1 MVRRDA
7 GTGPGGVHDQIEG
20 RGLTP
25 RPVGQA
31 TGVGRDHL
39 AACDDLDTRRHHRLM
54 QDMKQ
59 GGAMDAQGLPRAMQV
74 AVTNVQNDPA
84 AARLSPEDVIDGL
97 GQAADGRGQ
106 AQVIHDRQT
115 GGLQHEART
124 DRPRRL
130 EPLEQDDSPPF
141 ARLHQGEGQAGGAR
155 PDDGDILQGR
165 QAGTSSIRS
174 SFDSAVGQGMTSR
187 QRAGP
192 IRSSTAIMSRSGVW
206 P

>member
-1 MVRRDA
+1 MVRRDSR
-7 GTGPGGVHDQIEG
+7 TGPGGVHDQIEG

-39 AACDDLDTRRHHRLM
+39 AACGDLDTGLHHCLM
-54 QDMKQ
+54 QDVKQ
-59 GGAMDAQGLPRAMQV
+59 GGAVDAQGLTRAMQV
-74 AVTNVQNDPA
+74 AVADIQNHPA
-84 AARLSPEDVIDGL
+84 ATRLPPEDVVDGL
-97 GQAADGRGQ
+97 GQLRDGEGQ
-106 AQVIHDRQT
+106 TQVVHNRQT
-115 GGLQHEART
+115 RGLQHEARADGT
-124 DRPRRL
+124 CRL
-130 EPLEQDDSPPF
+130 EPFEQGDSPPF

-155 PDDGDILQGR
+155 PDDGDVLNGR

-192 IRSSTAIMSRSGVW
+192 IRSSTAIMSRSGV
-206 P
+206 